1 MKGKTVKESAI
12 TSSHLML
19 IKDSGNFIFDG
30 GKTIPMVH
38 GGILMTLMD
47 EIAGMVATKHA
58 GTHVAT
64 ACIDMQFVAPAFAG
78 NRMILKSSVNYTTKT
93 SMEIGVRIEAENM
106 KKPTDLNKIIRLQ
119 TKKTGALIEWSL
131 QAGPLM
137 AGEKTDS
144 LKRFAKLLGLAFQIR
159 DDILDIEGESHK
171 VGKNLRKDYGKENV
185 VLTEVGPALGVH
197 AGPGSLVFAIQVLDD
212 GKH

>member
-19 IKDSGNFIFDG
+19 IKDSGNFIFDD
-30 GKTIPMVH
+30 GKTFPMVH

-93 SMEIGVRIEAENM
+93 SMEIGVRIEAEDM
-106 KKPTDLNKIIRLQ
+106 KTGVIKHTNSCYLVAVAIDDTGKPTNIPAILPETKDEQRRFNEAKVRNEERL
-119 TKKTGALIEWSL
+119 KKRI
-131 QAGPLM
+131 
-137 AGEKTDS
+137 
-144 LKRFAKLLGLAFQIR
+144 
-159 DDILDIEGESHK
+159 
-171 VGKNLRKDYGKENV
+171 KN
-185 VLTEVGPALGVH
+185 
-197 AGPGSLVFAIQVLDD
+197 
-212 GKH
+212 